1 MNGRRA
7 ALRACA
13 VLLCTVLLYTL
24 LRPASSLAAEPF
36 RAVDLVVPRSLDASD
51 AAVVEISLGALGR
64 GQEVTVTTASGMPLG
79 TISPF
84 GLRTGAEG
92 GTYALPVPKE
102 AIEGGRLSIRL
113 SISQP
118 GGSRAPTPQE
128 VRGIT
133 LKLAPRP

>member
-7 ALRACA
+7 ALRTCA
-13 VLLCTVLLYTL
+13 VLLCAVLW
-24 LRPASSLAAEPF
+24 PASSLAAEPF
-36 RAVDLVVPRSLDASD
+36 RAVDLVVPRPLDASK
-51 AAVVEISLGALGR
+51 APVVEISLGALGR

-84 GLRTGAEG
+84 GLRTGAEA

-102 AIEGGRLSIRL
+102 AIKSGRLSIRL

-133 LKLAPRP
+133 LRLAPRP

>member
-1 MNGRRA
+1 M
-7 ALRACA
+7 LLA
-13 VLLCTVLLYTL
+13 VVW
-24 LRPASSLAAEPF
+24 PAWCLAAEAF
-36 RAVDLVVPRSLDASD
+36 SAVDLVLPQPWGPRD
-51 AAVVEISLGALGR
+51 AAVVEISLGALAR

-84 GLRTGAEG
+84 GLRAGAEA

-102 AIEGGRLSIRL
+102 AVTDGRLSIRL

-128 VRGIT
+128 VRSVT
-133 LKLAPRP
+133 LGRVPRP

>member
-13 VLLCTVLLYTL
+13 MLLCAV

-36 RAVDLVVPRSLDASD
+36 RAIDLVLPRPLDASD
-51 AAVVEISLGALGR
+51 APVVEISLGALGR
-64 GQEVTVTTASGMPLG
+64 GQEVTVTTASGMPLR

-84 GLRTGAEG
+84 GHRTGAEA

-102 AIEGGRLSIRL
+102 AIKSGRLSIRL

-128 VRGIT
+128 VRGVT
-133 LKLAPRP
+133 LKLVPRP

>member
-7 ALRACA
+7 ALRTCA
-13 VLLCTVLLYTL
+13 VLLCAVLWPT
-24 LRPASSLAAEPF
+24 SSLAAEPF
-36 RAVDLVVPRSLDASD
+36 RAVDLVVPRPLDASE

-84 GLRTGAEG
+84 GLRTGAEA

-102 AIEGGRLSIRL
+102 AIKSGRLSIRL

>member
-7 ALRACA
+7 ALRTCA
-13 VLLCTVLLYTL
+13 VLLCAV

-36 RAVDLVVPRSLDASD
+36 RAVDLVVPRPLDASE
-51 AAVVEISLGALGR
+51 APVVEISLGALGR

-84 GLRTGAEG
+84 GLRTGAEA

-102 AIEGGRLSIRL
+102 AIKSGRLSIRL

>member
-7 ALRACA
+7 ALRSCA
-13 VLLCTVLLYTL
+13 VLLCAV

-36 RAVDLVVPRSLDASD
+36 RAVDLVVPRPLDESKAP
-51 AAVVEISLGALGR
+51 VVEISLGALGR

-84 GLRTGAEG
+84 GLRTGAEA

-102 AIEGGRLSIRL
+102 AIKSGRLSIRL

-133 LKLAPRP
+133 LRLAPRP